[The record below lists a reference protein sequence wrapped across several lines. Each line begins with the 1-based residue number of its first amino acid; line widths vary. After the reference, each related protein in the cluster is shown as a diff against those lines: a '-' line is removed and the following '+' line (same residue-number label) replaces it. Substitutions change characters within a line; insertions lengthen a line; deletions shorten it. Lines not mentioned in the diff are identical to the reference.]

1 MLAEDNLIRRA
12 RETLESIRK
21 AERPKPLF
29 IEFSGTP
36 KSGKS
41 SCIDIVAHF
50 FRRIGYKTLA
60 PTEGASKRTPY
71 YLKDDWVAFNTWSA
85 SYALMHVL
93 EGLYGSDKYDL
104 AILDRGLF
112 DALAWFELL
121 QIRNEITEETRDKI
135 HQFLCIEKWRTAI
148 DMVLLF
154 TADQKTSLD
163 RETKDKLI
171 SEEGRAMNPN
181 TIEQLNRAYDAVKE
195 RYADQ
200 FSGFTLIDTSE
211 HHQTTPQST
220 ARQVAGVILD
230 VFQSQTGE
238 PA

>member
-1 MLAEDNLIRRA
+1 M
-12 RETLESIRK
+12 
-21 AERPKPLF
+21 
-29 IEFSGTP
+29 
-36 KSGKS
+36 
-41 SCIDIVAHF
+41 
-50 FRRIGYKTLA
+50 
-60 PTEGASKRTPY
+60 
-71 YLKDDWVAFNTWSA
+71 AFNTWSA

-121 QIRNEITEETRDKI
+121 QIRNDITEETRDKI
-135 HQFLCIEKWRTAI
+135 HQFLCVENWRTVI

-163 RETKDKLI
+163 REAKDKLI
-171 SEEGRAMNPN
+171 SEEGRAMNPT

-195 RYADQ
+195 RYANQ
-200 FSGFTLIDTSE
+200 FSGFTPIDTSE
-211 HHQTTPQST
+211 RHQTTPQST

-230 VFQSQTGE
+230 VFQSRAGE